1 MGKSLLIVGAGS
13 FATEVEEMAR
23 LLGYT
28 DIGFL
33 DDCAEKA
40 CCKPVVGSL
49 SDIEAQ
55 KGRYENAIVAFG
67 NNQMRLS
74 FTKKVQNA
82 GYTIPYLVHPTAYVS
97 PDANL
102 SEGCIVRAMAVVG
115 RYVTLERACIVNVGG
130 LIDHHCTLGEGT
142 HVLMGAVV
150 RNKVCVPPET
160 WIASNQVFE

>member
-1 MGKSLLIVGAGS
+1 MITAHRR
-13 FATEVEEMAR
+13 EN
-23 LLGYT
+23 LGEPMHNM
-28 DIGFL
+28 F
-33 DDCAEKA
+33 
-40 CCKPVVGSL
+40 
-49 SDIEAQ
+49 
-55 KGRYENAIVAFG
+55 RAIRRV
-67 NNQMRLS
+67 MDE
-74 FTKKVQNA
+74 
-82 GYTIPYLVHPTAYVS
+82 H